1 MEQAKDIIRDDPV
14 AVNIRDDWRHP
25 VKVIR
30 PEYAETQARVAGVT
44 RPNLA
49 GAIEMSFEGK
59 TVGFYREADDL
70 LPIVARA
77 PDEERSDVYNMHS
90 VQIWSSGTD
99 RAVPLNQVTSRI
111 QTVSEDNIIRRQD
124 RKRALKAQCDQASG
138 TSETLRSRIAP
149 QIEAIELLPGYEL
162 T

>member
-1 MEQAKDIIRDDPV
+1 MRDDPV

-44 RPNLA
+44 RPDLA

-77 PDEERSDVYNMHS
+77 PEEERSDVYNMHS
-90 VQIWSSGTD
+90 VQIWSSGN
-99 RAVPLNQVTSRI
+99 RSG
-111 QTVSEDNIIRRQD
+111 
-124 RKRALKAQCDQASG
+124 RAL
-138 TSETLRSRIAP
+138 E
-149 QIEAIELLPGYEL
+149 PGHFPDSDGLGRQYYP
-162 T
+162 